1 MCFEETASSTIR
13 VVASA
18 PEAKTKVFIPREEL
32 QDFVPQSKGSLI
44 SRKNHTYIG
53 VHSRK
58 VWVKFCR
65 RSLETQILLKKRDHI
80 LGLIRFVSDTEDTE
94 KCWYYKCI
102 YHIQPSFSCKG
113 FCQYKTLK
121 TTPCSRAH
129 YRQGQIK
136 ECPLP
141 GDTYRTKNY
150 PCNMQSTAR
159 KKKTNISWKGKMKH

>member
-1 MCFEETASSTIR
+1 MCFEETASTTIR
-13 VVASA
+13 VVAST
-18 PEAKTKVFIPREEL
+18 PEVKTKVFIPREEL

-58 VWVKFCR
+58 VWVKFFR
-65 RSLETQILLKKRDHI
+65 RSLQTQILLKKGDHI
-80 LGLIRFVSDTEDTE
+80 LGLIRFVSHTEDTE
-94 KCWYYKCI
+94 KCWYHKCI
-102 YHIQPSFSCKG
+102 YHIQPSYSCKG
-113 FCQYKTLK
+113 FRQYKTLK
-121 TTPCSRAH
+121 TTRAH

-136 ECPLP
+136 ECRLP

-159 KKKTNISWKGKMKH
+159 KKKQTLAGKAK